1 MQDDVDGGN
10 GSLLVGAVGHFYF
23 AQIGH
28 FYFAATVNGT
38 LSDGAGRRQ
47 IRIKALK
54 VWPTAA
60 GFPGPTRV
68 YWGYAETRR
77 VRSVLWGHGRK
88 AREAWSVPVLSS
100 TDSDNLQSPARTFD
114 INFDIIGAD
123 PR

>member
-1 MQDDVDGGN
+1 MIWLTKKLRLRN
-10 GSLLVGAVGHFYF
+10 RC
-23 AQIGH
+23 
-28 FYFAATVNGT
+28 T

-60 GFPGPTRV
+60 GFPGPTRLD
-68 YWGYAETRR
+68 WGYAETRR
-77 VRSVLWGHGRK
+77 VRSVRWGHGRK
-88 AREAWSVPVLSS
+88 DREAWSVPVLSS

-123 PR
+123 SSEFRIEQP